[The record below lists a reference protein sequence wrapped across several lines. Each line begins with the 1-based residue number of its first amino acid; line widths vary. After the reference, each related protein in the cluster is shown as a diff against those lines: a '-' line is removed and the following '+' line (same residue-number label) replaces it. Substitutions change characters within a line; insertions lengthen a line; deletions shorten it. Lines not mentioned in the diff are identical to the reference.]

1 MSLLTAQY
9 SSQTKK
15 CLIHF
20 MRLVSFFS
28 SEIFRKPEVSWCF
41 QGHRNRP
48 VVWNGLIRVKSKGH
62 KRTLHFFTNFALLL
76 RLFYSNN
83 CINRWLKM
91 QEVLLKASAMSKEPW
106 MEWLQQQILKEDH
119 PLDKLF
125 WDGNGEGDRIK
136 TDLIIA
142 QRF

>member
-1 MSLLTAQY
+1 
-9 SSQTKK
+9 
-15 CLIHF
+15 
-20 MRLVSFFS
+20 
-28 SEIFRKPEVSWCF
+28 
-41 QGHRNRP
+41 
-48 VVWNGLIRVKSKGH
+48 
-62 KRTLHFFTNFALLL
+62 
-76 RLFYSNN
+76 
-83 CINRWLKM
+83 M

-136 TDLIIA
+136 TDLIIT